1 MSKLKF
7 ELGRWLA
14 IICWVIATSISL
26 YHILNQTSH
35 WLWILLPIGLLIFM
49 ADSGVFNFDKESK

>member
-7 ELGRWLA
+7 ELGRWFA

-26 YHILNQTSH
+26 YHILNQTAH
-35 WLWILLPIGLLIFM
+35 WLWISIPIGLFVFM
-49 ADSGVFNFDKESK
+49 ADSGVFNFKRNN